1 MVMVG
6 SIDQIAQ
13 RLAALDQQIEMLGD
27 AFQET
32 YRGYL
37 KSLGQ
42 VVRQQ
47 IILSCYHICTE
58 GYPKQFLALPM
69 QARSQFQ
76 DSLRDLAVQTEQ
88 QMIEGLK
95 SIEAAIEEFNEID
108 EPDDLEALLSDEDLE
123 SPDAIKLSP
132 IEALAEWQE
141 QTERAILKTLKL
153 ASSAANQLLQQAE
166 ILPKRIPQ
174 PILDAAAKAEGND
187 SFRSEVP
194 LAGTPN
200 LLNLLVEAGEKS
212 PDAEAAK
219 SSTTAL
225 MHIVAVNLR
234 LAELEFN
241 DPTLTTWRTKIRELQ
256 KQFQAVGREYQKK
269 RREQA
274 IAEAQ
279 LAWKSTWTAE

>member
-1 MVMVG
+1 MVG

-13 RLAALDQQIEMLGD
+13 RLAALDQQIEVLGD

-47 IILSCYHICTE
+47 IIMSCYHICTE
-58 GYPKQFLALPM
+58 GYPKQFLALSVKE
-69 QARSQFQ
+69 RSQFQ
-76 DSLRDLAVQTEQ
+76 DSLRDLALQTEQ
-88 QMIEGLK
+88 QLIDGLK
-95 SIEAAIEEFNEID
+95 SIEDAIEEFNEVD
-108 EPDDLEALLSDEDLE
+108 EPDELEALLSDDLE
-123 SPDAIKLSP
+123 LPGAIALSP

-141 QTERAILKTLKL
+141 QTERSILKTLKL

-174 PILDAAAKAEGND
+174 PILEAAAKAEGND
-187 SFRSEVP
+187 AVGP

-200 LLNLLVEAGEKS
+200 LLNLLVESDPKS
-212 PDAEAAK
+212 PDAEPEK
-219 SSTTAL
+219 LSSTAL

-234 LAELEFN
+234 LSEIEFN
-241 DPTLTTWRTKIRELQ
+241 DPTATTWRTKIRELQ

-279 LAWKSTWTAE
+279 LAWKSTWTTD